1 MNDKKTL
8 LSCRKTPKDL
18 GPLCQ
23 KLGTKAIHRLI
34 IPQREEIPDIIKAVY
49 ENPQQTSNSVVKNWK
64 LFLQEQE

>member
-18 GPLCQ
+18 GALCQ
-23 KLGTKAIHRLI
+23 KLGTKTTHGLV
-34 IPQREEIPDIIKAVY
+34 PQEEEIPDIIKAVY

-64 LFLQEQE
+64 LFL